1 MLKKQFLTK
10 KNSATPQL
18 CRLKTGFIEQIS
30 HAYQILP
37 RRSQGTHLTILQNM
51 EIRQIIY
58 RQ

>member
-1 MLKKQFLTK
+1 MLKKQFLIK

-18 CRLKTGFIEQIS
+18 CGLKTGFIEKIS

-37 RRSQGTHLTILQNM
+37 RRSQGTHFTTLQNM